1 MAEGAS
7 PTRQSGRERV
17 QTPKAREQS
26 RWQSRG
32 GSSDTEEI
40 IEVIDSAA
48 PQTKRT
54 EINAHLRDRIVATKV
69 RAMAATAERPSGIQK
84 ANATSPTCQN
94 PFAATCCE
102 VNPSTSWIRCE

>member
-69 RAMAATAERPSGIQK
+69 RAMAAKAERPAAVTTTHSSQLDY
-84 ANATSPTCQN
+84 
-94 PFAATCCE
+94 PF
-102 VNPSTSWIRCE
+102 VSYLGLKVPYQSN